1 MPATRSLQHCRWYR
15 WRDDFP
21 GIDEGTGALAAS
33 STWVPLTKRKKSYV
47 KEICG
52 PKEGVE
58 LKYTLA

>member
-47 KEICG
+47 KEICE